1 MERRMH
7 EGKEREWSTLEKKY
21 RKRKTLE
28 EKRMQREIEIVFFQ
42 SAAERKS
49 FLFLLS
55 ILQPQC
61 TVRFTVTAE
70 NYSVKC

>member
-1 MERRMH
+1 MQE
-7 EGKEREWSTLEKKY
+7 ETEREWSTLEKKD
-21 RKRKTLE
+21 RKGKCW
-28 EKRMQREIEIVFFQ
+28 KRRRCKREIEIVFFRVQQ
-42 SAAERKS
+42 SGEVS
-49 FLFLLS
+49 SLLS

>member
-1 MERRMH
+1 MEYA
-7 EGKEREWSTLEKKY
+7 GKEREEGKM
-21 RKRKTLE
+21 LE
-28 EKRMQREIEIVFFQ
+28 EKGMQREIEIVFFQ

-49 FLFLLS
+49 FLSLLS